1 MRSFDRLLESALSGV
16 KTPKSPRTEL
26 WRLEQELKQ
35 ADARCCTQSG
45 MGERYFKSAIRRMQ
59 ILRKISKY
67 RSLND
72 WEQKGVEQGEK
83 LIRKYYP
90 DSAKLYGITESD
102 ESRLMASV
110 LQKLDASPEQMP
122 YNSIWTGIDVV
133 VKRFGLTPEEARALS
148 ASKAYKKVHN
158 GYEIDRPTLKLL
170 ATRPDVPVSK
180 KNLRHTE
187 ISSLSDRTHE
197 EVGSYLGR

>member
-16 KTPKSPRTEL
+16 KTSKSPRTEL

-67 RSLND
+67 RLLND

-83 LIRKYYP
+83 LVRKYYP
-90 DSAKLYGITESD
+90 DSAKLYGLTESD
-102 ESRLMASV
+102 V
-110 LQKLDASPEQMP
+110 
-122 YNSIWTGIDVV
+122 
-133 VKRFGLTPEEARALS
+133 
-148 ASKAYKKVHN
+148 
-158 GYEIDRPTLKLL
+158 
-170 ATRPDVPVSK
+170 
-180 KNLRHTE
+180 
-187 ISSLSDRTHE
+187 
-197 EVGSYLGR
+197 

>member
-1 MRSFDRLLESALSGV
+1 MRSFDKLLESALSGI
-16 KTPKSPRTEL
+16 KTPKSPRTGL
-26 WRLEQELKQ
+26 WRLEQELKK

-45 MGERYFKSAIRRMQ
+45 MGERYFKSAIHRMQ
-59 ILRKISKY
+59 ILRKIAKY

-72 WEQKGVEQGEK
+72 WEQKGIEQGEK

-90 DSAKLYGITESD
+90 DSARAYGLNESD
-102 ESRLMASV
+102 ESRLIASV

-133 VKRFGLTPEEARALS
+133 VKRFGLTPEESQTLS
-148 ASKAYKKVHN
+148 TSKAYKKAHN

-170 ATRPDVPVSK
+170 ATPVV
-180 KNLRHTE
+180 TCE
-187 ISSLSDRTHE
+187 
-197 EVGSYLGR
+197 